1 MYILFLM
8 PIWIKAILWLIVQKK
23 LDFSA
28 QKKIFFARCCYID
41 IYKTKKSTRKLR
53 FPDFKLYYF
62 TFINLQKER
71 NYEKTFIIKY
81 CSIRNSFL

>member
-41 IYKTKKSTRKLR
+41 IYKTKKVLVNL
-53 FPDFKLYYF
+53 DFL
-62 TFINLQKER
+62 IL
-71 NYEKTFIIKY
+71 NYIIL
-81 CSIRNSFL
+81 IL